1 MRKFNRCPWC
11 KGEGKVVDGKLI
23 AKIGPISIL
32 KDEKKE
38 CPLCLGTKTV
48 TNETEESLEA
58 VRIH

>member
-1 MRKFNRCPWC
+1 MRKFNRCHWC
-11 KGEGKVVDGKLI
+11 KGEGKVIDGKLI

-48 TNETEESLEA
+48 TNETEESL
-58 VRIH
+58 